1 MNASGKPPPGPVAPG
16 AAPEL
21 SASYTTFLPLLA
33 VLIILILSSAKDT
46 LTLLRHKNALREQN
60 IQARAP
66 LLYAGKQA
74 IYVGS
79 IRDDLVKLAPTD
91 PAAAKILTDFFP
103 PRRTPSKGDSD
114 KGQ

>member
-1 MNASGKPPPGPVAPG
+1 MNAPAKPAPGPVAPG
-16 AAPEL
+16 PAPEP
-21 SASYTTFLPLLA
+21 SSSYTTFLPLLA

-46 LTLLRHKNALREQN
+46 LTLIRHKNALREQN
-60 IQARAP
+60 MRAKAP

-91 PAAAKILTDFFP
+91 PAAARILTDFFP
-103 PRRTPSKGDSD
+103 PRHTPSEGEPDR
-114 KGQ
+114 GQ